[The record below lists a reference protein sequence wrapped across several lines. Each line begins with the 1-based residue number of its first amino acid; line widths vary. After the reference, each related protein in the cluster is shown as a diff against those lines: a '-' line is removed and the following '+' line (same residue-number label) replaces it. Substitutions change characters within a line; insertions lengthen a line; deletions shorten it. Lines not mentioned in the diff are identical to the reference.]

1 MAKARKPV
9 QRAAATRKDRA
20 FLTFNANDNA
30 RAVLEADAERR
41 VAHTAWSTARQAAK
55 KRAQRDEA
63 DRAWDVAREAFQ
75 GRVFPIVVRIYK
87 RRRVQGGD
95 ILALALAAELGSV
108 PGAEDALRKTILR
121 KAGGMRMSR
130 KRSGA
135 TYIPRR

>member
-1 MAKARKPV
+1 MAKAKKPV
-9 QRAAATRKDRA
+9 QRAAATRKARE
-20 FLTFNANDNA
+20 FLTISASDDA

-41 VAHTAWSTARQAAK
+41 VAHAAWSTARQAAK

-63 DRAWDVAREAFQ
+63 GRAWDVAREAFQ
-75 GRVFPIVVRIYK
+75 ARVFPIVVRIYK

-108 PGAEDALRKTILR
+108 PGAQDALRKAVLF
-121 KAGGMRMSR
+121 KAGGVCMSR

-135 TYIPRR
+135 AYIPRR